1 MRFSSSAGFLLV
13 VFLSGCLTSKHV
25 KRDSDNAPIVTPVT
39 PTGTRSRI
47 FSKLIPID
55 RNDFVGFARTLLG
68 IPYKYASA
76 VPEKGLDCSGFIYYV
91 FSHFNIR
98 SPRSSVDFT
107 NEGITVSIQAAR
119 AGDIILFTGSDN
131 SSGIVGHMGI
141 VLQGGESF
149 RFIHSSSGKAVGVV
163 INTLSGYYK
172 THFVKV
178 IRILE

>member
-1 MRFSSSAGFLLV
+1 MRFSSFAGFFLV
-13 VFLSGCLTSKHV
+13 VLMSGCFTSKRV
-25 KRDSDNAPIVTPVT
+25 NRIAENAPIVTPVT
-39 PTGTRSRI
+39 PTNTRSKT

-55 RNDFVGFARTLLG
+55 RNDFVGFAKTLLG
-68 IPYKYASA
+68 TPYKYASA
-76 VPEKGLDCSGFIYYV
+76 LPQNGLDCSGFIYYV

-107 NEGITVSIQAAR
+107 NEGITVPTREAR
-119 AGDIILFTGSDN
+119 AGDLVLFTGADN
-131 SSGIVGHMGI
+131 SSGVVGHMGI

-149 RFIHSSSGKAVGVV
+149 TFIHSSSGKSAGV
-163 INTLSGYYK
+163 ILNTLSGYYK